1 MSEQYSKITINQLD
15 IDAVADYVVQSKKL
29 VYRDGELLAS
39 DTNAMDTDKVA
50 GIESGNI
57 AVSIDKE
64 HRDTVNNALNLG
76 GLPASEYLTSSTGS
90 SLISGQ
96 MNVKKSYG
104 DDIKDLRDE
113 LYQLRN
119 ELVKSGIVNN
129 NGQYEGFTDS
139 FRRNHYI
146 NIQEMIGT
154 ANTVNAAN
162 NNEIIVDNTEVLEQ
176 LKQYDFI
183 CIYNRANAVFDIKQ
197 IANINTETKVVT
209 LDSDLRSVVRSE
221 EVELYR
227 SKGIIHDGLYKF
239 ATDAENQVGTEEF
252 HTGLSDDTYNVT
264 KRINQSNTG
273 FGTSFRVPAAKQGF
287 VTSIEIC
294 AKAYGA
300 PGALMA
306 YILDTRDLE
315 KFLNPALAKTEYE
328 QDIANENPDGWH
340 FFAQSQPYTLEASQG
355 KRYINFNFQQE
366 DGSYPLMTR
375 DEDGVT
381 VRYIL
386 VIEALDVN
394 SSNYY
399 DIVFL
404 QHQNASGTMGDLE
417 LNNISYIYTRRSD
430 NSVELALNADEELN
444 KYDMYYH
451 ITTRGVTENEPE
463 AQKQG
468 LYTAHYQLQNVKS
481 DFTAAK
487 ARLMLRVK
495 REGEWKVV
503 TDSSVPKVYTSE
515 VINVVNTN
523 DSNNI
528 KNIEDLRLKSEIYKR
543 IEERDNE
550 LEISEQ
556 GYTIIGNNI
565 TKIQGIDVSTVTSNN
580 PVLLSNGDKI
590 YRCGY
595 LVSINA
601 REISFDSETGDYI
614 IGPWDHYVMPL
625 TQVFK
630 DLEPV
635 NNEYSDRLIFECDL
649 VGQDLAVKKYNDFEL
664 QIFWENRELSSYSDI
679 KSSQMGAVKDLVL
692 SFARGF

>member
-1 MSEQYSKITINQLD
+1 MSNEYPKITLNQ
-15 IDAVADYVVQSKKL
+15 IDADAIADYVVQSKKL
-29 VYRDGELLAS
+29 VYRQGDLLTS

-50 GIESGNI
+50 GINSDTI
-57 AVSIDKE
+57 AVAIDNQ

-76 GLPASEYLTSSTGS
+76 GLPASEYLTASTGAS
-90 SLISGQ
+90 IISNQ
-96 MNVKKSYG
+96 MNMKKLYG

-119 ELVKSGIVNN
+119 ELVKSGLANN
-129 NGQYEGFTDS
+129 NGQYAGYSDLFK
-139 FRRNHYI
+139 RNHYI
-146 NIQEMIGT
+146 NIQDMIGIGS
-154 ANTVNAAN
+154 TVNAAN
-162 NNEIIVDNTEVLEQ
+162 NNEIVIEDPNL
-176 LKQYDFI
+176 LNSLNIYDFI
-183 CIYNRANAVFDIKQ
+183 SVYNRENKIFDIKQ
-197 IANINTETKVVT
+197 IAAIDTENKLVIF
-209 LDSDLRSVVRSE
+209 DSDLRNAVRSA

-227 SKGIIHDGLYKF
+227 SQGIIHNGLYKF
-239 ATDAENQVGTEEF
+239 ATAAENQLSTEEF

-264 KRINQSNTG
+264 KRINESNKG
-273 FGTSFRVPAAKQGF
+273 YGTSFRIPAAKQGF
-287 VTSIEIC
+287 VTSVEIC

-300 PGALMA
+300 PGALVA
-306 YILDTRDLE
+306 YLMDTRDLE
-315 KFLNPALAKTEYE
+315 KFLNPALAKTEYDE
-328 QDIANENPDGWH
+328 DVANENPDGWH
-340 FFAQSQPYTLEASQG
+340 FFAQSQPYTLEAAQG

-404 QHQNASGTMGDLE
+404 QHQNAGGTMGDLE

-468 LYTAHYQLQNVKS
+468 LYTAHYQLQNIKS
-481 DFTAAK
+481 DFAAAK
-487 ARLMLRVK
+487 ARLMLRIK
-495 REGEWKVV
+495 REGEWEVV

-543 IEERDNE
+543 IEERANE

>member
-1 MSEQYSKITINQLD
+1 MSNEYPKITLTQ
-15 IDAVADYVVQSKKL
+15 IDADAIADYVVQSKKL
-29 VYRDGELLAS
+29 VYRQGDLLTS

-50 GIESGNI
+50 GINSDTI
-57 AVSIDKE
+57 AVAIDNQ

-76 GLPASEYLTSSTGS
+76 GLPASEYLTASTGAS
-90 SLISGQ
+90 IISNQ
-96 MNVKKSYG
+96 MNMKKLYG

-119 ELVKSGIVNN
+119 ELVKSGLANN
-129 NGQYEGFTDS
+129 NGQYAGYSDLFK
-139 FRRNHYI
+139 RNHYI
-146 NIQEMIGT
+146 NIQDMIGIGS
-154 ANTVNAAN
+154 TVNAAN
-162 NNEIIVDNTEVLEQ
+162 NNEIVIEDPNL
-176 LKQYDFI
+176 LNSLNIYDFI
-183 CIYNRANAVFDIKQ
+183 SVYNRENRIFDIKQ
-197 IANINTETKVVT
+197 IAAIDTENKLVIF
-209 LDSDLRSVVRSE
+209 DSDLRNAVRSA

-227 SKGIIHDGLYKF
+227 SQGIIHNGLYKF
-239 ATDAENQVGTEEF
+239 ATAAENQLSTEEF

-264 KRINQSNTG
+264 KRINESNKG
-273 FGTSFRVPAAKQGF
+273 YGTSFRIPAAKQGF
-287 VTSIEIC
+287 VTSVEIC

-300 PGALMA
+300 PGALVA
-306 YILDTRDLE
+306 YLMDTRDLE
-315 KFLNPALAKTEYE
+315 KFLNPALAKSEYDE
-328 QDIANENPDGWH
+328 DVANENPDGWH
-340 FFAQSQPYTLEASQG
+340 FFAQSQPYTLEAAQG

-404 QHQNASGTMGDLE
+404 QHQNAGGTMGDLE

-495 REGEWKVV
+495 REGEWEVV

-543 IEERDNE
+543 IEERANE

>member
-1 MSEQYSKITINQLD
+1 MSNEYPKITLNQ
-15 IDAVADYVVQSKKL
+15 IDADAIADYVVQSKKL
-29 VYRDGELLAS
+29 VYRQGDLLTS

-50 GIESGNI
+50 GINSDTI
-57 AVSIDKE
+57 AVAIDNQ

-76 GLPASEYLTSSTGS
+76 GLPASEYLTASTGAS
-90 SLISGQ
+90 IISNQ
-96 MNVKKSYG
+96 MNMKKLYG

-119 ELVKSGIVNN
+119 ELVKSGLANN
-129 NGQYEGFTDS
+129 NGQYAGYSDLFK
-139 FRRNHYI
+139 RNHYI
-146 NIQEMIGT
+146 NIQDMIGIGS
-154 ANTVNAAN
+154 TVNAAN
-162 NNEIIVDNTEVLEQ
+162 NNEIVIEDPNL
-176 LKQYDFI
+176 LNSLNIYDFI
-183 CIYNRANAVFDIKQ
+183 SVYNRENRIFDIKQ
-197 IANINTETKVVT
+197 IAAIDTENKLVIF
-209 LDSDLRSVVRSE
+209 DSDLRNAVRSA

-227 SKGIIHDGLYKF
+227 SQGIIHNGLYKF
-239 ATDAENQVGTEEF
+239 ATAAENQLSTEEF

-264 KRINQSNTG
+264 KRINESNKG
-273 FGTSFRVPAAKQGF
+273 YGTSFRIPAAKQGF
-287 VTSIEIC
+287 VTSVEIC

-300 PGALMA
+300 PGALVA
-306 YILDTRDLE
+306 YLMDTRDLE
-315 KFLNPALAKTEYE
+315 KFLNPALAKSEYDE
-328 QDIANENPDGWH
+328 DVANENPDGWH
-340 FFAQSQPYTLEASQG
+340 FFAQSQPYTLEAAQG

-404 QHQNASGTMGDLE
+404 QHQNAGGTMGDLE

-495 REGEWKVV
+495 REGEWEVV

-543 IEERDNE
+543 IEERANE

>member
-1 MSEQYSKITINQLD
+1 MSNEYPKITLNQ
-15 IDAVADYVVQSKKL
+15 IDADAIADYVVQSKKL
-29 VYRDGELLAS
+29 VYRQGDLLTS

-50 GIESGNI
+50 GINSDTI
-57 AVSIDKE
+57 AVAIDNQ

-76 GLPASEYLTSSTGS
+76 GLPASEYLTASTGAS
-90 SLISGQ
+90 IISNQ
-96 MNVKKSYG
+96 MNMKKLYG

-119 ELVKSGIVNN
+119 ELVKSGLANN
-129 NGQYEGFTDS
+129 NGQYAGYSDLFK
-139 FRRNHYI
+139 RNHYI
-146 NIQEMIGT
+146 NIQDMIGIGS
-154 ANTVNAAN
+154 TVNAAN
-162 NNEIIVDNTEVLEQ
+162 NNEIVIEDPNL
-176 LKQYDFI
+176 LNSLNIYDFI
-183 CIYNRANAVFDIKQ
+183 SVYNRENRIFDIKQ
-197 IANINTETKVVT
+197 IAAIDTENKLVIF
-209 LDSDLRSVVRSE
+209 DSDLRNAVRSA

-227 SKGIIHDGLYKF
+227 SQGIIHNGLYKF
-239 ATDAENQVGTEEF
+239 ATAAENQLSTEEF

-264 KRINQSNTG
+264 KRINESNKG
-273 FGTSFRVPAAKQGF
+273 YGTSFRIPAAKQGF
-287 VTSIEIC
+287 VTSVEIC

-300 PGALMA
+300 PGALVA
-306 YILDTRDLE
+306 YLMDTRDLE
-315 KFLNPALAKTEYE
+315 KFLNPALAKSEYDE
-328 QDIANENPDGWH
+328 DVANENPDGWH
-340 FFAQSQPYTLEASQG
+340 FFAQSQPYTLEAAQG

-404 QHQNASGTMGDLE
+404 QHQNAGGTMGDLE

-495 REGEWKVV
+495 REGEWEVV
-503 TDSSVPKVYTSE
+503 TDSAIPKVYTSE

-543 IEERDNE
+543 IEERANE

-601 REISFDSETGDYI
+601 REISFNSETGDYI

-649 VGQDLAVKKYNDFEL
+649 VGQDLVVKKYNDFEL

>member
-1 MSEQYSKITINQLD
+1 
-15 IDAVADYVVQSKKL
+15 
-29 VYRDGELLAS
+29 
-39 DTNAMDTDKVA
+39 
-50 GIESGNI
+50 
-57 AVSIDKE
+57 
-64 HRDTVNNALNLG
+64 
-76 GLPASEYLTSSTGS
+76 
-90 SLISGQ
+90 
-96 MNVKKSYG
+96 
-104 DDIKDLRDE
+104 
-113 LYQLRN
+113 
-119 ELVKSGIVNN
+119 
-129 NGQYEGFTDS
+129 
-139 FRRNHYI
+139 
-146 NIQEMIGT
+146 
-154 ANTVNAAN
+154 
-162 NNEIIVDNTEVLEQ
+162 
-176 LKQYDFI
+176 
-183 CIYNRANAVFDIKQ
+183 
-197 IANINTETKVVT
+197 
-209 LDSDLRSVVRSE
+209 
-221 EVELYR
+221 
-227 SKGIIHDGLYKF
+227 
-239 ATDAENQVGTEEF
+239 
-252 HTGLSDDTYNVT
+252 
-264 KRINQSNTG
+264 
-273 FGTSFRVPAAKQGF
+273 
-287 VTSIEIC
+287 
-294 AKAYGA
+294 
-300 PGALMA
+300 
-306 YILDTRDLE
+306 
-315 KFLNPALAKTEYE
+315 
-328 QDIANENPDGWH
+328 
-340 FFAQSQPYTLEASQG
+340 
-355 KRYINFNFQQE
+355 
-366 DGSYPLMTR
+366 MTR

-404 QHQNASGTMGDLE
+404 QHQNAGGTMGDLE

-430 NSVELALNADEELN
+430 NSIELALNADEELN

-468 LYTAHYQLQNVKS
+468 LYTAHYQLQNIKS

-487 ARLMLRVK
+487 TRLMLRIK

-503 TDSSVPKVYTSE
+503 TDSAIPKVYTSE

-543 IEERDNE
+543 IEERANE

-556 GYTIIGNNI
+556 GYTVIGNNI
-565 TKIQGIDVSTVTSNN
+565 TKVQGIDVSNVTSGN
-580 PVLLSNGDKI
+580 PVLLSDGDKI

-601 REISFDSETGDYI
+601 REINFDSETGDYI

-649 VGQDLAVKKYNDFEL
+649 VGQDLTVKKYNDFEL

>member
-1 MSEQYSKITINQLD
+1 MSEQYSKITLNQLD

-29 VYRDGELLAS
+29 VYRDGDLLTS
-39 DTNAMDTDKVA
+39 DTSAMDVDKVA
-50 GIESGNI
+50 GVESGNI
-57 AVSIDKE
+57 AISVDKD

-76 GLPASEYLTSSTGS
+76 GLPASDYITATTGAS
-90 SLISGQ
+90 IISNQ
-96 MNVKKSYG
+96 MNMKNAYG
-104 DDIKDLRDE
+104 NDLKDLRDE

-119 ELVKSGIVNN
+119 ELIKSGLANN
-129 NGQYEGFTDS
+129 NGQYSGYIDTFK
-139 FRRNHYI
+139 RNHYI
-146 NIQEMIGT
+146 NIQDMIGIGNTINT
-154 ANTVNAAN
+154 ANE
-162 NNEIIVDNTEVLEQ
+162 NEIIIEDPNVLNS
-176 LKQYDFI
+176 LNVYDFI
-183 CIYNRANAVFDIKQ
+183 SVYNRENRIFDIKQ
-197 IANINTETKVVT
+197 IAAIDTENKLVIF
-209 LDSDLRSVVRSE
+209 DSDLRNAVRSA

-227 SKGIIHDGLYKF
+227 SQGIIHNGLYKF
-239 ATDAENQVGTEEF
+239 ATAAENQLSTEEF

-264 KRINQSNTG
+264 KRINESNKG
-273 FGTSFRVPAAKQGF
+273 YGTSFRIPAAKQGF
-287 VTSIEIC
+287 VTSVEIC

-300 PGALMA
+300 PGALVA
-306 YILDTRDLE
+306 YLMDTRDLE
-315 KFLNPALAKTEYE
+315 KFLNPALAKTEYDE
-328 QDIANENPDGWH
+328 DMANENPDGWH
-340 FFAQSQPYTLEASQG
+340 FFAQSQPYTLEAAQG

-394 SSNYY
+394 NSNYY

-404 QHQNASGTMGDLE
+404 QHQNAGGTMGDLE

-495 REGEWKVV
+495 REGEWEVV
-503 TDSSVPKVYTSE
+503 TDSAIPKVYTSE

-543 IEERDNE
+543 IEERANE